1 MAEEFLA
8 NNKVNEK
15 EDYRRQYFSKQLEL
29 LSVLNKDWRDR
40 AEQEHH
46 VILKFVPFDDVKPTR
61 KNYLK

>member
-1 MAEEFLA
+1 MSVEFLA
-8 NNKVNEK
+8 NNVIEK

-40 AEQEHH
+40 AEQEHQG
-46 VILKFVPFDDVKPTR
+46 ILKFAPFDDVKHTW